1 MTKRKIQG
9 IVGLMCLAL
18 IGLIGFQWYFI
29 SEAIAVR
36 NEQFNHKVA
45 ESVQQVVHRL
55 EKQEMLYLLQ
65 QRIDNEQQKAKLEE
79 MTRVS
84 EVSRPKSTGKQSEQ
98 VAVARPSAQQVP
110 ARVPAIIPS
119 GMEVSIG
126 PSGEV
131 SYQYFM
137 EVAPSDALSPN
148 FRVMAERQQQVI
160 EEFFQAQR
168 LGAAGLDEFI
178 RRRMAEEQNLGN
190 ALQSVQGE
198 QGQAVLAKGNKSAV
212 SEKSRKPYDA
222 LTAKSQKPRSSDRR
236 PSDRTQLLREVM
248 QDLVYTQRPIE
259 ERVNRFLLDS
269 LLKKELVQNG
279 ITLPYEFAVRAQAG
293 RNLLFST
300 ADLNSGTWEQSAYK
314 ASLFP
319 SEMLSGNNLLYVV
332 FPDQQQ
338 YILRKMS
345 AMFASSGVLLL
356 VILACFYV
364 AVSTILKQK
373 TLSDIKN
380 DFINNMTHE
389 FKTPISTIALATDMA
404 RENVYNGQAT
414 GAAAAELP
422 ARIDRYLG
430 IIREENKRLGTHVEK
445 VLQMALLDKGEVKI
459 KQAEVNMHDVIAKV
473 LNSLSVQIEQRNGEV
488 ELDFE
493 ATEELV
499 RGDELHLSN
508 VLYNLVDNAI
518 KYSPD
523 ELHLTVS
530 TSNEAN
536 GIRIAVADQG
546 LGLSREQTQ
555 RIFDK
560 FYRVSTGNLHN
571 VKGFGLGLSYVKK
584 MIAAHGGTVN
594 VTSQAGQGSVF
605 SVWLPILEGQ
615 RDNGTETQSGFSHDE
630 RSANELTQTSP
641 NRSRRL
647 NT

>member
-1 MTKRKIQG
+1 
-9 IVGLMCLAL
+9 MCLAL
-18 IGLIGFQWYFI
+18 LGLIGFQWYFI

-65 QRIDNEQQKAKLEE
+65 QRIDQEQQNARLEE

-84 EVSRPKSTGKQSEQ
+84 EASRPKATKVPPGPRTAAAQPGPGGTFSGPATRIQSGG
-98 VAVARPSAQQVP
+98 S
-110 ARVPAIIPS
+110 PS
-119 GMEVSIG
+119 GMEISIS

-137 EVAPSDALSPN
+137 EVAPSDVLSPN

-160 EEFFQAQR
+160 EEFFRAQR

-178 RRRMAEEQNLGN
+178 RRRLAEEENLGH
-190 ALQSVQGE
+190 AMQSMQKGR
-198 QGQAVLAKGNKSAV
+198 QTASLPPPKLPAKAETTS
-212 SEKSRKPYDA
+212 KPFDA
-222 LTAKSQKPRSSDRR
+222 LPAESQKNKQPDRKLPDRR
-236 PSDRTQLLREVM
+236 ASDRTRLLREVM

-300 ADLNSGTWEQSAYK
+300 ADLNSGAWEQRAYK

-319 SEMLSGNNLLYVV
+319 SEMLSGNNLLYVY

-345 AMFASSGVLLL
+345 VMFGSSGVLLL
-356 VILACFYV
+356 VILVCFYM
-364 AVSTILKQK
+364 AVSAILRQK
-373 TLSDIKN
+373 KLSDIKN

-404 RENVYNGQAT
+404 RESTLASAT
-414 GAAAAELP
+414 AEAFAAPGAPAAELP
-422 ARIDRYLG
+422 ARLDRYLG
-430 IIREENKRLGTHVEK
+430 IIQEENKRLGTHVEK
-445 VLQMALLDKGEVKI
+445 VLQMALLDKGEVKF
-459 KQAEVNMHDVIAKV
+459 KQGEVNMHDVIAKV

-493 ATEELV
+493 ATDELV
-499 RGDELHLSN
+499 KGDEVHLSN

-530 TSNEAN
+530 TANEQG
-536 GIRIAVADQG
+536 GIRISVADRG

-560 FYRVSTGNLHN
+560 FYRVPTGNLHN

-584 MIAAHGGTVN
+584 MVTAHGGTIHVA
-594 VTSQAGQGSVF
+594 SQVGKGSVF
-605 SVWLPILEGQ
+605 NIWLPIV
-615 RDNGTETQSGFSHDE
+615 
-630 RSANELTQTSP
+630 NE
-641 NRSRRL
+641 
-647 NT
+647 